1 MKFFTFR
8 YFIIFSGIMA
18 SLPLLAQ
25 AGEEIVLR
33 EVQPRDHISR
43 GSWWSIYDDEILDSL
58 IRQASTA
65 NQNIKV
71 AVFRFDQSRAAA
83 RLARSQF
90 FPQASINASATRQTT
105 SGAITVPFD
114 PGGTVITGS
123 NFDIP
128 LDVSY
133 EIDFWGRVRKSVEAS
148 INDAASTAASMQN
161 VMLSVQ
167 AEVAQNYFMLRAVDA
182 ENLALKNSI
191 ALLTE
196 AQNIALAQQKSGT
209 ATEAEVTRA
218 NSELLSTQAE
228 LAGMMTTRDQ
238 LQNSIAVLVGKRT
251 DQFSLKPSTNP
262 LPAPPSVPTSIP
274 SDLLERR
281 PDIATSERALS
292 ASIARVGVAKLAGY
306 PSIRLTGSGGV
317 VSGSLS
323 SLFAT
328 GSEKWSIGPSI
339 SIPILSGGKNKANLE
354 AAIAAAD
361 LQLAQYRQTILLS
374 FAEVDNNL
382 SALKHLKEQI
392 TFQNGA
398 YDNAEKSRALAKTR
412 YESGL
417 GQYLDLLEAGK
428 NAITT
433 QRRLHQMRGQ
443 NLVASVTLIKA
454 LGGGWNQKMPTQI
467 PVMQVDPAT
476 QGNRVA
482 PEKKKNFFQRLFKK

>member
-1 MKFFTFR
+1 
-8 YFIIFSGIMA
+8 
-18 SLPLLAQ
+18 
-25 AGEEIVLR
+25 
-33 EVQPRDHISR
+33 
-43 GSWWSIYDDEILDSL
+43 
-58 IRQASTA
+58 
-65 NQNIKV
+65 
-71 AVFRFDQSRAAA
+71 
-83 RLARSQF
+83 
-90 FPQASINASATRQTT
+90 
-105 SGAITVPFD
+105 
-114 PGGTVITGS
+114 
-123 NFDIP
+123 
-128 LDVSY
+128 
-133 EIDFWGRVRKSVEAS
+133 
-148 INDAASTAASMQN
+148 MQN
-161 VMLSVQ
+161 MMLSVQ
-167 AEVAQNYFMLRAVDA
+167 AEVAQNYFMLRAVEA

-354 AAIAAAD
+354 AASAAAD